1 MTNSARMFLRPHQ
14 RSKDGKDHTYWSLV
28 ETVRTANGP
37 RQRTLCYL
45 GELNGSAQARWLKSV
60 EVFNEQG
67 EAQQLKL
74 FPSHVEV
81 PDDDPQVARVLVN
94 RVRLERTRQFGACFL
109 GWELWK
115 HLELDRFFEQ
125 AVDDDPADVAW
136 SRVAAVLT
144 INRLCA
150 PGSELAVEE
159 RWYPATALDDLLE
172 IEEGKINDTR
182 LYRCLDRILP
192 HKTKLEQHLKQR
204 YGELFGAEFDV
215 LLYDLTSTYVE
226 GAAEKN
232 PMMIRGYSRDHRP
245 DCEQMVIALI
255 VNSEG
260 FPFSYETFDGNR
272 ADVSTME
279 TILRMVE
286 RKYGKARRIW
296 VFDRGIV
303 SEENLTAIG
312 KRGGQYL
319 VGTPRRQMKRFEADL
334 LKEDWTQVRPDV
346 EVKRVAIPQGN
357 ETYILC
363 RTTGRKE
370 KERAIRKRFSTRMEE
385 ALKRLQTTI
394 AEGRLKDRNK
404 MERRLGKIQARH
416 SQVNDLF
423 EVTLR
428 DTPAGVRLVWEM
440 KAERKVWRDL
450 REGAYLLRTNLQ
462 ADSAEEMWSKYMQ
475 LTEAEASFRAL
486 KSELSIRPL
495 FHQKEPR
502 VKAHVLVAFLGYAL
516 WVTLKHLL
524 KRRPA
529 IIPWPSDSGVD
540 NTPPISPKKALA
552 LLSTVQSADI
562 VLPTTDGRE
571 IRLRRITEP
580 TAEQKSLLHQLGLSP
595 PERLKSLSKCSADSA
610 IA

>member
-1 MTNSARMFLRPHQ
+1 MFLRPHQ
-14 RSKDGKDHTYWSLV
+14 RSKDGKDHTYWWLV
-28 ETVRTANGP
+28 ETIRTANGP

-45 GELNGSAQARWLKSV
+45 GELNNSAEARWLRTV

-74 FPSHVEV
+74 FPSVVE
-81 PDDDPQVARVLVN
+81 PPADDPQVARVLVN

-109 GWELWK
+109 GWELWRR
-115 HLELDRFFEQ
+115 LALDRFFEE
-125 AVDDDPADVAW
+125 AVDGDPADVPW
-136 SRVAAVLT
+136 SRVAALLA

-150 PGSELAVEE
+150 PGSELAVEQ

-182 LYRCLDRILP
+182 LYRCLDRMLP
-192 HKTKLEQHLKQR
+192 HKTKLERHLKER
-204 YGELFGAEFDV
+204 YGELFGAEFDL

-226 GAAEKN
+226 GAGEKN
-232 PMMIRGYSRDHRP
+232 PMMRRGYSRDHRP

-279 TILRMVE
+279 TILRRVE
-286 RKYGKARRIW
+286 RKYGQARRIW
-296 VFDRGIV
+296 VMDRGIV
-303 SEENLTAIG
+303 SEENLQAIRR
-312 KRGGQYL
+312 RGGQYL
-319 VGTPRRQMKRFEADL
+319 VGTPRSQMKQFEAEL
-334 LKEDWTQVRPDV
+334 LKDDWTRVRPEV
-346 EVKRVAIPQGN
+346 EVKQVAVPRGE

-363 RTTGRKE
+363 RTDGRKE
-370 KERAIRKRFSTRMEE
+370 KEKAIRKRFSTRMEL
-385 ALKRLQTTI
+385 ALQRLQKTI
-394 AEGRLKDRNK
+394 AAGRLKDRNK

-416 SQVNDLF
+416 SSVNDLF
-423 EVTLR
+423 EVALK
-428 DTPAGVRLVWEM
+428 DTPEGARLVWEI
-440 KAERKVWRDL
+440 KKERKTWRDL
-450 REGAYLLRTNLQ
+450 REGTYMLRTNLQ
-462 ADSAEEMWSKYMQ
+462 AESAEQLWSKYMQ

-486 KSELSIRPL
+486 KHELSIRPL

-502 VKAHVLVAFLGYAL
+502 VKAHVMVAFLGYAL
-516 WVTLKHLL
+516 WVTLKHVL

-529 IIPWPSDSGVD
+529 IVPQPSASGVD
-540 NTPPISPKKALA
+540 NAQPLSPMKALA

-580 TAEQKSLLHQLGLSP
+580 SLEQKSLLHQLGI
-595 PERLKSLSKCSADSA
+595 SLPDHLNRAPKCSADPVTG
-610 IA
+610 

>member
-1 MTNSARMFLRPHQ
+1 MFLRPN
-14 RSKDGKDHTYWSLV
+14 RRTKDGKDHSYWSLV
-28 ETVRTANGP
+28 ETIRTPDGP

-45 GELNGSAQARWLKSV
+45 GELNGSAQARWLKTI

-67 EAQQLKL
+67 EKQQLKL
-74 FPSHVEV
+74 FPAQAEA
-81 PDDDPQVARVLVN
+81 PADDPQVARVLLHK
-94 RVRLERTRQFGACFL
+94 VRLERTRQFGSCGL
-109 GWELWK
+109 GLELWK
-115 HLELDRFFEQ
+115 RLELDQFF
-125 AVDDDPADVAW
+125 AGLVDQEGTDVAW
-136 SRVAAVLT
+136 SRVAAVLA

-150 PGSELAVEE
+150 PGSELAIEQ
-159 RWYPATALDDLLE
+159 RWYPSTSLDDLLG
-172 IEEGKINDTR
+172 IEEGKINDSR

-232 PMMIRGYSRDHRP
+232 PMMRRGYSRDHRS

-286 RKYGKARRIW
+286 RKYGKARRLW
-296 VFDRGIV
+296 VMDRGIV
-303 SEENLTAIG
+303 SEENLQAIR

-319 VGTPRRQMKRFEADL
+319 VGTPRSQMKQFEEEL
-334 LKEDWTQVRPDV
+334 LKDDWTQVRADV
-346 EVKRVAIPQGN
+346 EVKKVAIPRGE

-363 RTTGRKE
+363 RTAGRRE
-370 KERAIRKRFSTRMEE
+370 KEQAIRSRFSTRMEE
-385 ALKRLQTTI
+385 ALKRLGKTIQT
-394 AEGRLKDRNK
+394 GRLKDRNK
-404 MERRLGKIQARH
+404 MERRLGRIQAKH
-416 SQVNDLF
+416 PQVSDLYD
-423 EVTLR
+423 VALG
-428 DTPAGVRLVWEM
+428 DTPEGIRLQWSIKED
-440 KAERKVWRDL
+440 RQVWRGL
-450 REGAYLLRTNLQ
+450 REGAYMLRTNLQ
-462 ADSAEEMWSKYMQ
+462 TGTTEQLWSQYMQ

-495 FHQKEPR
+495 FHQLEPR
-502 VKAHVLVAFLGYAL
+502 VKAHVMVAFLGYAL

-524 KRRPA
+524 KRRAA
-529 IIPWPSDSGVD
+529 IVAQPPRSGVS
-540 NTPPISPKKALA
+540 NAQPFSARKALA
-552 LLSTVQSADI
+552 LLSTLQSADI

-580 TAEQKSLLHQLGLSP
+580 TTEQNALLQQLSLTL
-595 PERLKSLSKCSADSA
+595 PERFELHPKCSVDSA
-610 IA
+610 TA

>member
-1 MTNSARMFLRPHQ
+1 MFLRPNY
-14 RSKDGKDHTYWSLV
+14 RAKDGKEHIYWSLV
-28 ETVRTANGP
+28 ETVRTVDGP

-67 EAQQLKL
+67 ETQQLKL
-74 FPSHVEV
+74 FPSHIEV
-81 PDDDPQVARVLVN
+81 TDDDPQVARVIVN

-115 HLELDRFFEQ
+115 RLGLHDFFAQ
-125 AVDDDPADVAW
+125 AMDEEAAEVPW
-136 SRVAAVLT
+136 SRVAAVLG

-150 PGSELAVEE
+150 PGSELAIEE

-172 IEEGKINDTR
+172 IEDGKINDTR

-226 GAAEKN
+226 GAAENN
-232 PMMIRGYSRDHRP
+232 PMMSRGYSRDHRP

-255 VNSEG
+255 VNREG

-279 TILRMVE
+279 SILRTVE

-296 VFDRGIV
+296 VMDRGIV
-303 SEENLTAIG
+303 SEENLAAIR

-319 VGTPRRQMKRFEADL
+319 VGTPRRQMKRFEAEL
-334 LKEDWTQVRPDV
+334 LKDDWTQVRPDV
-346 EVKRVAIPQGN
+346 EVKQVAIPQGE

-363 RTTGRKE
+363 RTAGRKE
-370 KERAIRKRFSTRMEE
+370 KEKAIRKRFSLGMEK
-385 ALKRLQTTI
+385 ALQALEKSI
-394 AEGRLKDRNK
+394 ASGRLKDRYK
-404 MERRLGKIQARH
+404 MERRLGRIQARH
-416 SQVNDLF
+416 PQVNDLF

-428 DTPAGVRLVWEM
+428 ETPAGVRLLWEM
-440 KAERKVWRDL
+440 KKDKEAWRDL
-450 REGAYLLRTNLQ
+450 REGAYMLRTNLQ
-462 ADSAEEMWSKYMQ
+462 ADSAEQMWSMYMQ

-495 FHQKEPR
+495 FHQKEAR

-524 KRRPA
+524 HRRPA
-529 IIPWPSDSGVD
+529 IIPQPSASGVD
-540 NTPPISPKKALA
+540 NAELFSPMKALA
-552 LLSTVQSADI
+552 LLSTLQSADI

-580 TAEQKSLLHQLGLSP
+580 TAEQKSLLHRLGLSL
-595 PERLKSLSKCSADSA
+595 PERLESLTKCSVDPAVA
-610 IA
+610 

>member
-1 MTNSARMFLRPHQ
+1 MFLRSHS
-14 RSKDGKDHTYWSLV
+14 REKDGKDHSYWSLV
-28 ETVRTANGP
+28 ETVRTPDGP

-45 GELNGSAQARWLKSV
+45 GELNSSAQARWLKTI

-74 FPSHVEV
+74 FPAHVE
-81 PDDDPQVARVLVN
+81 PPADDPQVARVLLN
-94 RVRLERTRQFGACFL
+94 QVRLERTRQFGACWL
-109 GWELWK
+109 GLELWK
-115 HLELDRFFEQ
+115 RLELDRFFEQ
-125 AVDDDPADVAW
+125 TVDEHEADVPW
-136 SRVAAVLT
+136 SRVAAVLA

-150 PGSELAVEE
+150 PGSELAIEE
-159 RWYPATALDDLLE
+159 RWYPSTALDDLLG
-172 IEEGKINDTR
+172 IEAGKINDTR

-192 HKTKLEQHLKQR
+192 HKTKLERHLKQR

-226 GAAEKN
+226 GAAENN
-232 PMMIRGYSRDHRP
+232 PMMRRGYSRDHRP

-272 ADVSTME
+272 ADVSTRE

-303 SEENLTAIG
+303 SEENLAAIG

-319 VGTPRRQMKRFEADL
+319 VGTPRRQMKQFEQEL
-334 LKEDWTQVRPDV
+334 LKDDWIQVRPEV
-346 EVKRVAIPQGN
+346 EVKKVAIPQGE

-363 RTTGRKE
+363 RTQGRQEKE
-370 KERAIRKRFSTRMEE
+370 KAIRDRFSSRMEE
-385 ALKRLQTTI
+385 ALQRLARTI
-394 AEGRLKDRNK
+394 ETGRLKDRNK
-404 MERRLGKIQARH
+404 MERRLGRIQATH
-416 SQVNDLF
+416 PQVNDLY
-423 EVTLR
+423 EVALL
-428 DTPAGVRLVWEM
+428 DTAEGVRLHWAIKED
-440 KAERKVWRDL
+440 RRVWRGL
-450 REGAYLLRTNLQ
+450 REGAYMLRTNLQ
-462 ADSAEEMWSKYMQ
+462 AGTAEELWSRYMQ

-502 VKAHVLVAFLGYAL
+502 VKAHVMVAFLGYAL

-524 KRRPA
+524 KRRAA
-529 IIPWPSDSGVD
+529 IIPQPSRSGV
-540 NTPPISPKKALA
+540 NHAQPLSAMKALA
-552 LLSTVQSADI
+552 LLSTLQSADI
-562 VLPTTDGRE
+562 ILPTTDGQE

-580 TAEQKSLLHQLGLSP
+580 TAEQKSLLQQLGFSL
-595 PERLKSLSKCSADSA
+595 PERFELNRRCSADSV